1 MFGWSISFL
10 FMKLYAT
17 VKLKMYFYENLHL
30 HFSEATVSVQKP
42 PSPY

>member
-17 VKLKMYFYENLHL
+17 VPITGILQNLHL
-30 HFSEATVSVQKP
+30 HLSKDIVPVQKP
-42 PSPY
+42 PSPN

>member
-10 FMKLYAT
+10 FMKLHAT
-17 VKLKMYFYENLHL
+17 VPITGIFTKKLHL
-30 HFSEATVSVQKP
+30 HLSEAIVFVQKP

>member
-1 MFGWSISFL
+1 MFDWSILFL

-17 VKLKMYFYENLHL
+17 VPITGISKKNLHL
-30 HFSEATVSVQKP
+30 HLSEAILSVQKP